1 MRSLRT
7 PRVSRRSFAQAVAAF
22 STCMFVCPGLMWA
35 RGRASGGT
43 RRNRVSVVDADDLDI
58 MCRTIWAESRGE
70 PEAGKIAVGFVIVER
85 ARLARAYM
93 DKTGSRKHALYGDG
107 TIGSACLTPWQ
118 FSCWNERDPNLPKL
132 LRAHKDP
139 AWGTCM
145 KAAEIVLLGSRPNNN
160 GHATH
165 YCRVELRP
173 SWARNQTPTTVIGR
187 HKFYRLTD

>member
-1 MRSLRT
+1 MS
-7 PRVSRRSFAQAVAAF
+7 
-22 STCMFVCPGLMWA
+22 MFVCPGFMEA

-43 RRNRVSVVDADDLDI
+43 TAPRLKALVAQQHRVVIVGDDLDI

-70 PEAGKIAVGFVIVER
+70 PEAGKIGVGFVIKER

-93 DKTGSRKHALYGDG
+93 DKTGSRRHALYGDG

-139 AWGTCM
+139 AWGDCM
-145 KAAEIVLLGSRPNNN
+145 KAAEIVLLGSRPNNT
-160 GHATH
+160 GGATH

-173 SWARNQTPTTVIGR
+173 TWARGQTPTTIIGH
-187 HKFYRLTD
+187 HKFFKLTD